1 MPCQNTVCP
10 AEWTAFDLAKKE
22 AVDANLKNWFGEE
35 ITNTRICKTS
45 AIRMQ
50 HIDWSATLQSLA
62 QQRSFVQLRQYI
74 NSNPIPDLICHAND
88 KLMQEET
95 VNIDLVAM
103 HYMPTDMPSAL
114 APVQIEGDG
123 NCLPRQLAI
132 YCQNHR
138 RCTWKSECVLSMKL

>member
-1 MPCQNTVCP
+1 MST
-10 AEWTAFDLAKKE
+10 
-22 AVDANLKNWFGEE
+22 
-35 ITNTRICKTS
+35 TRM
-45 AIRMQ
+45 RD
-50 HIDWSATLQSLA
+50 IDWSAILQSLA

-95 VNIDLVAM
+95 INLDLVAM
-103 HYMPTDMPSAL
+103 HYMPTDMSSAL

-123 NCLPRQLAI
+123 IAYLEQLAI

-138 RCTWKSECVLSMKL
+138 RCLLKSECVLSTKL

>member
-1 MPCQNTVCP
+1 
-10 AEWTAFDLAKKE
+10 
-22 AVDANLKNWFGEE
+22 
-35 ITNTRICKTS
+35 
-45 AIRMQ
+45 
-50 HIDWSATLQSLA
+50 
-62 QQRSFVQLRQYI
+62 
-74 NSNPIPDLICHAND
+74 
-88 KLMQEET
+88 MQEET
-95 VNIDLVAM
+95 VNLDLVAM